1 VGQIASW
8 EGCAYTCSGHRAT
21 RQDNEIDQRRAQI
34 VQLGVALHQLQ
45 ENMQVWLPP
54 PEESEEDPEEIQG
67 MTDVDDE

>member
-1 VGQIASW
+1 
-8 EGCAYTCSGHRAT
+8 
-21 RQDNEIDQRRAQI
+21 